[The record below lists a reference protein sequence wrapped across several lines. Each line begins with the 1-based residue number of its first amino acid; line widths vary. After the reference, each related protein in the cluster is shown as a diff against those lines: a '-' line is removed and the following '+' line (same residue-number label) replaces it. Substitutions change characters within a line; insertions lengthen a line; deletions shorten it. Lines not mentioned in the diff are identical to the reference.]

1 MKITIAAGWSG
12 LFHMAFWVGYRI
24 VLVLVIYWLLV
35 LVILVLGQINN
46 EYFYVLLCV
55 NLKGLVVIDEE
66 LRRRSGCSAM

>member
-1 MKITIAAGWSG
+1 
-12 LFHMAFWVGYRI
+12 MAFWVGYRI

-66 LRRRSGCSAM
+66 LRRRSGQVAM